1 MATTT
6 TPATATPVTTTVTTS
21 VARAASD
28 IDLRLIPEFNGDEK
42 GSVLEWIEKLELV
55 CLLRGFSSL
64 EKIIPLRLGG
74 NAFAV
79 YQQLP
84 PTNKLNVAAIKR
96 ALIGAFGV
104 DKFVAYELFN
114 SRKLKL
120 GESVDVYLAELRKL
134 ASAFGGLSDD
144 TQ

>member
-1 MATTT
+1 M
-6 TPATATPVTTTVTTS
+6 
-21 VARAASD
+21 
-28 IDLRLIPEFNGDEK
+28 
-42 GSVLEWIEKLELV
+42 

-104 DKFVAYELFN
+104 DKFVAYELFT
-114 SRKLKL
+114 SRKLKI

-134 ASAFGGLSDD
+134 ALAFGGLSDD
-144 TQ
+144 TL